1 MAEKMTFQPTSE
13 FLRDILEA
21 LPNPVFVKDEQHR
34 WVLLNDSFCRFTGHS
49 REKLIGKSDKDFFP
63 KEEADVVWSK
73 EDAVFASGG
82 IVENEERITDS
93 AGREHVVLTRKTFYA
108 DRAGRRFLV
117 GAMTDITARKQT
129 EHALEVSERR
139 YRRLFE
145 AAKDGI
151 LILDVVTG
159 KIVDVNPFLVELTGY
174 SREHFL
180 GRHLWEIGPFKDVAA
195 SRASFADLQAREYV
209 RYDDLPLA
217 ASDGRRIDVEFVSNV
232 YRVDDESVIQCN
244 VRDITERK
252 RTDNERQKLEEQ
264 LRASQKM
271 EAIGGLAGGVAHDFN
286 NLLSVILSYTEFA
299 LERAQKG
306 DPLWND
312 LWEVKG
318 AAERAKALTHQLLA
332 FSRKQ
337 VLQPVPLSLNR
348 VVEGIDRM
356 LRHVLGEDI
365 ELALALAPDLGLTQ
379 ADPSQMEQLLMNLV
393 VNARDAMPDGG
404 KLEIDT
410 ANVEIEEGYMAR
422 QMGATP
428 GRYVQLSVT
437 DTGFGMDGSTKSR
450 IFEPFFT
457 TKEMGKGT
465 GLGLSTVYGIV
476 KQSGG
481 SIWVDSE
488 PGRGTTSENPSAPQ
502 SCHRYGG
509 APRVPRG

>member
-93 AGREHVVLTRKTFYA
+93 DGREHVVLTRKTFYA

-151 LILDVVTG
+151 LILDADTG
-159 KIVDVNPFLVELTGY
+159 KIVDVNPFLVEFTGY

-180 GRHLWEIGPFKDVAA
+180 DRHLWEIGPFKDVAA
-195 SRASFADLQAREYV
+195 SRASFAELQAQEYV

-252 RTDNERQKLEEQ
+252 RTDNERKKLEEQ

-271 EAIGGLAGGVAHDFN
+271 EAIGSLAGGVAHDFN

-299 LERAQKG
+299 LERAPKG
-306 DPLWND
+306 DPLW
-312 LWEVKG
+312 ERSAGGEGSRRAREG
-318 AAERAKALTHQLLA
+318 AHPSAPR
-332 FSRKQ
+332 
-337 VLQPVPLSLNR
+337 LQPQAGVAAR
-348 VVEGIDRM
+348 AVE
-356 LRHVLGEDI
+356 
-365 ELALALAPDLGLTQ
+365 P
-379 ADPSQMEQLLMNLV
+379 
-393 VNARDAMPDGG
+393 
-404 KLEIDT
+404 
-410 ANVEIEEGYMAR
+410 
-422 QMGATP
+422 
-428 GRYVQLSVT
+428 
-437 DTGFGMDGSTKSR
+437 
-450 IFEPFFT
+450 
-457 TKEMGKGT
+457 
-465 GLGLSTVYGIV
+465 
-476 KQSGG
+476 
-481 SIWVDSE
+481 E
-488 PGRGTTSENPSAPQ
+488 PGRRRDRQDAPARPRRGHRAGADPGTGPGPNCRPTRARSSK
-502 SCHRYGG
+502 C
-509 APRVPRG
+509 